1 MTPTEQIELAERIV
15 RVETKLDFLIA
26 QLEKL
31 PPSPTCVTRHS
42 DFEHRIL
49 SLEAWRNKAIGA
61 LLILNIV
68 FIVAID
74 KIKAWI
80 WPGP

>member
-1 MTPTEQIELAERIV
+1 MPPENDIAIAERIT

-31 PPSPTCVTRHS
+31 PPSPTCVLRHTEFETRVG
-42 DFEHRIL
+42 
-49 SLEAWRNKAIGA
+49 SLERWRSQAIGA

-74 KIKAWI
+74 KIRTWI
-80 WPGP
+80 WPS

>member
-1 MTPTEQIELAERIV
+1 MTPADQIELAERIV

-26 QLEKL
+26 QFKEQ
-31 PPSPTCVTRHS
+31 PPGPVCRATHDDHANRLT
-42 DFEHRIL
+42 

-74 KIKAWI
+74 KIKQWI
-80 WPGP
+80 WPT

>member
-1 MTPTEQIELAERIV
+1 MPPENDIAIAERIT

-31 PPSPTCVTRHS
+31 PPSPTCVTRHT